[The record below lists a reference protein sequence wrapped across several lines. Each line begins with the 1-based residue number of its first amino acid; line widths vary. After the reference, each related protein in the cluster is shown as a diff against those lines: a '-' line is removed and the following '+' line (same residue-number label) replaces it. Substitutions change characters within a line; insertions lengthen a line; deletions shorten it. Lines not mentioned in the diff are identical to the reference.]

1 MHCTTPTGI
10 ADSSVTVPAITL
22 PPAPASTACAGT
34 SAHWLPTAM
43 VASSVVSK
51 RTPSAVMHTVPFSI
65 GHAAVTLS
73 AAAKR
78 RVPTAFSAAA
88 RVMPRVSA

>member
-1 MHCTTPTGI
+1 M
-10 ADSSVTVPAITL
+10 A
-22 PPAPASTACAGT
+22 
-34 SAHWLPTAM
+34 
-43 VASSVVSK
+43 ASSVVSK

-73 AAAKR
+73 AAANR
-78 RVPTAFSAAA
+78 ITPAAFSAAP

>member
-1 MHCTTPTGI
+1 M
-10 ADSSVTVPAITL
+10 A
-22 PPAPASTACAGT
+22 
-34 SAHWLPTAM
+34 
-43 VASSVVSK
+43 ASSVVSK